1 MKILNNKINQIN
13 WLKQKWK
20 KRKKKKKAQEAK
32 LKAEA
37 EAEEAKKIVKVIP
50 QETEHD
56 RIEKAM
62 SAVTK

>member
-1 MKILNNKINQIN
+1 MKE
-13 WLKQKWK
+13 
-20 KRKKKKKAQEAK
+20 KKKEKKAQEAK
-32 LKAEA
+32 WKAEA